1 MSALR
6 GFLVVDKPAGPTSH
20 DVVGILRSI
29 TGIKRIGHTGTLDP
43 FATGALPL
51 AIGAATRLIPFLDE
65 GTKRYRAVLKLG
77 QETDTLDLQ
86 GQITATAQVP
96 PLDAV
101 DAHIAAMVGPQMQRP
116 PAYSAVRVDGQ
127 RLYTLARAGKPQ
139 LGAERPI
146 HVYAAARVPDPRPD
160 HVGVD
165 VTCSRGTYVRVL
177 GQELAIALG
186 TVGHLVE
193 LRRLASGPFHVDAAV
208 PFSALAELACGTP
221 DWARAFTKD
230 RDARLPRAPRDH
242 VVAGLVPHL
251 VRPRHALSHLPEVCV
266 PDDQVWRV
274 QAGQRPPLG
283 PDTQEGDRYRVV
295 GQGRLLA
302 VAEHRADGG
311 KSVRVVP
318 P

>member
-1 MSALR
+1 MSGLR

-51 AIGAATRLIPFLDE
+51 AIGSATRLIPFLDE

-77 QETDTLDLQ
+77 QETDTLDVQ
-86 GQITATAQVP
+86 GTVTATAEVP
-96 PLDAV
+96 ALDAV
-101 DAHIAAMVGPQMQRP
+101 DALIAAMVGPQMQRP

-146 HVYAAARVPDPRPD
+146 HVYSAERVPDERPD
-160 HVGVD
+160 HVGVEL
-165 VTCSRGTYVRVL
+165 VCSRGTYVRVL

-186 TVGHLVE
+186 TVGHLVA
-193 LRRLASGPFHVDAAV
+193 LRRLSSGPFDVGAALS
-208 PFSALAELACGTP
+208 FQELAELACGTP

-230 RDARLPRAPRDH
+230 RDARLPRAPREQ
-242 VVAGLVPHL
+242 VVAGLAERL
-251 VRPRHALSHLPEVCV
+251 VSPRDALAHLPEVTV
-266 PDDQVWRV
+266 PDEVIWRV

-283 PDTQEGDRYRVV
+283 PETQEGDRYRVT